1 VYFRVFEGPVEYHP
15 GDEHHGGAADEAHG
29 HETPHQAEAEH
40 IGGQDA
46 GHFHPHAP
54 GLAISLVLVV
64 LALASFAAIPL
75 VYSDEGWMSGIVRA
89 STAAIESHEHSGTF
103 LGWKP
108 HEGVMY
114 VASAIVGVIGI
125 AAAWWLHLAGRT
137 SAAVSRAD
145 RLVPALGPVPR
156 WAQNKWYVDEL
167 YNFLF
172 YVPLRVLSH
181 ILHIFDKLLVDGLV
195 NAFGAAPRG
204 AGYAIRPTQNGL
216 LHAYALRMVG
226 GIGLLL
232 LVVLA
237 LMGGTR

>member
-1 VYFRVFEGPVEYHP
+1 
-15 GDEHHGGAADEAHG
+15 
-29 HETPHQAEAEH
+29 
-40 IGGQDA
+40 
-46 GHFHPHAP
+46 
-54 GLAISLVLVV
+54 
-64 LALASFAAIPL
+64 
-75 VYSDEGWMSGIVRA
+75 
-89 STAAIESHEHSGTF
+89 
-103 LGWKP
+103 
-108 HEGVMY
+108 MY